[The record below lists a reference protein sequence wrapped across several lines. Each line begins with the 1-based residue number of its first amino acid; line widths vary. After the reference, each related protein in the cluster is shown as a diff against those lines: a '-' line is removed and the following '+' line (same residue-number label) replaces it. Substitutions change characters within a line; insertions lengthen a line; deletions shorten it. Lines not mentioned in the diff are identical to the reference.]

1 MSYSTER
8 VEEGYVASVAR
19 FRQSKNMSFRNLVFR
34 RGVTPTDID
43 FSFDLNGNLF
53 FQGEGKLKGK
63 EMDYGQKK
71 HFENL
76 NMRLAMG
83 GAISYCI
90 LFEHEAVD
98 TSEIIYIDDCQ
109 VESVY
114 TYDIKKQKGEW
125 KKPRKPIT
133 VLECIKQTE
142 KYCEKKLNIRL

>member
-1 MSYSTER
+1 MPYSKER
-8 VEEGYVASVAR
+8 IEEGYVASVAR

-63 EMDYGQKK
+63 EMDNGQKK

-90 LFEHEAVD
+90 LFNHDVVD

-109 VESVY
+109 VELVY

-125 KKPRKPIT
+125 KHPKKIIT
-133 VLECIKQTE
+133 VFECIKQIE
-142 KYCEKKLNIRL
+142 KYCEKKLNIKL